1 MLRNVLSFILQNE
14 CPLCN
19 RSGPTAL
26 CSTCQRR
33 LESDRF
39 PTPEQFWND
48 QKIFA
53 WGVYANTLKRTISV
67 MKYERHPEL
76 AVPLGEWLA
85 QSWVQRSVCRTI
97 KKVAIVPIPL
107 HPERQQ
113 QRGYNQSELIARAF
127 CNITGDPLYPQ
138 GLQRVRATEAL
149 FNLSATERERTLEE
163 AFEIGKNFRPPLP
176 VLLIDDIYT
185 TGATVRSSIQVLH
198 RHGIR
203 VVGVAV
209 VARTLHSKNTAQP

>member
-1 MLRNVLSFILQNE
+1 MLRNVLSFILQNA
-14 CPLCN
+14 CPLCS

-26 CSTCQRR
+26 CATCQRR
-33 LESDRF
+33 LEFDRLSN
-39 PTPEQFWND
+39 PEQFWSE
-48 QKIFA
+48 KIFV
-53 WGVYANTLKRTISV
+53 WGVYANTLKRTISA
-67 MKYERHPEL
+67 MKYDRHPEL
-76 AVPLGEWLA
+76 ARPLGEWLA
-85 QSWVQRSVCRTI
+85 QSWAQRSVCRTI

-107 HPERQQ
+107 HPEKQQ
-113 QRGYNQSELIARAF
+113 QRGYNQAELIARAF
-127 CNITGDPLYPQ
+127 CDITGDPLYAQ

-149 FNLSATERERTLEE
+149 FNLSATERERTLEN
-163 AFEIGKNFRPPLP
+163 AFELGKNFRPQLP